1 MRLNQYL
8 AKSGVASRRKA
19 EKLIKQNKITI
30 NSKCINAP
38 YHQVKST
45 DIVKL
50 ENKIIEPKKN
60 IYLLVNK
67 PKGVTT
73 TCSDRF
79 AKTTILELIP
89 ENLLNHNKSPE
100 QQRIYPIGRLDKDS
114 TGLLILTNDG
124 NFCYKITHPKFEIEK
139 EYVLELSKKLKTND
153 YQKAKKGVLDDNQIL
168 KVKDIFPIKKINS
181 VKVIVTEGKKRHLR
195 RLFRKLGY
203 QILSLKRVRIG
214 QLRLNR
220 LDEGKVKI
228 MAESE
233 IKKYLGTNG

>member
-19 EKLIKQNKITI
+19 EKLIKNNRVTI
-30 NSKCINAP
+30 NSKQINEP
-38 YHQVKST
+38 YYQVNNT

-50 ENKIIEPKKN
+50 ENKIIKPEKN

-67 PKGVTT
+67 PRGVTT

-89 ENLLNHNKSPE
+89 KQE
-100 QQRIYPIGRLDKDS
+100 RIYPIGRLDKDS

-124 NFCYKITHPKFEIEK
+124 NFCYKVTHPKFEIEK
-139 EYVLELSKKLKTND
+139 EYILELSKKLKTVD
-153 YQKAKKGVLDDNQIL
+153 YQKARKGVLDDSQIL
-168 KVKDIFPIKKINS
+168 KVKEIFSIKKTNS

-195 RLFRKLGY
+195 RLFKKLGY
-203 QILSLKRVRIG
+203 KILSLKRVRIG
-214 QLRLNR
+214 ELRLNE
-220 LDEGKVKI
+220 LGEGQVKI
-228 MAESE
+228 ISE
-233 IKKYLGTNG
+233 EKIKKYLNIHG